1 MKESWKMFKSLL
13 LSRYYPMCSPA
24 IDIRYRLPR
33 KELSKMRVLNVGVG
47 DGFSGLARQL
57 PFIEFGSLTMI
68 DVHQPYLDH
77 AKMKTWDAHEIQF
90 VNADVREYPVED
102 FDLVLTFD
110 VLEHITK
117 EEAVAVMQRI
127 KGKHVLFGPL
137 ENKFRTNVYEV
148 ESQEHK
154 SIWTEED
161 FKNLG
166 YQTEVLKNFHREG
179 NDIFDALWAL
189 K

>member
-1 MKESWKMFKSLL
+1 MKDTWKVLKSLL
-13 LSRYYPMCSPA
+13 LSRYYPMVNPH
-24 IDIRYRLPR
+24 IDVRYRLPR

-77 AKMKTWDAHEIQF
+77 AEMKTWDAREIKF
-90 VNADVREYPVED
+90 VNADVRDYPVED

-127 KGKHVLFGPL
+127 KGKHVIFGPL
-137 ENKFRTNVYEV
+137 ETSYRHNHFEV
-148 ESQEHK
+148 ESQDHK
-154 SIWTEED
+154 SLWTEED
-161 FKNLG
+161 FIDLG
-166 YQTEVLKNFHREG
+166 YKTEVLKDFHREE
-179 NDIFDALWAL
+179 DEIFDALWAL